1 MMAGGRCAA
10 LAAFYAQLSPASVGR
25 VGEFYAPTARFVDP
39 FNDVR
44 GPAAIERIFVHMFTQ
59 VDAPRFEVSSIF
71 ETADEGVLVWVMR
84 WGEHGRGG
92 RIEGTSHVRFDVMG
106 RVVEHRDYWDPTPSI
121 YASIP
126 LLGLV
131 MRRIRRWLSAH

>member
-1 MMAGGRCAA
+1 MTPGGRSAA
-10 LAAFYAQLSPASVGR
+10 LAAFYAQLSPDSVAR

-44 GPAAIERIFVHMFTQ
+44 GPVAIERIFVHMFTQ
-59 VDAPRFEVSSIF
+59 VDSPRFEVSSIF

-84 WGEHGRGG
+84 WGDHGRAG
-92 RIEGTSHVRFDVMG
+92 RIEGTSHVRFDFLG
-106 RVVEHRDYWDPTPSI
+106 RVIEHRDYWDPTPSI

-131 MRRIRRWLSAH
+131 MRRIRCWLSAH